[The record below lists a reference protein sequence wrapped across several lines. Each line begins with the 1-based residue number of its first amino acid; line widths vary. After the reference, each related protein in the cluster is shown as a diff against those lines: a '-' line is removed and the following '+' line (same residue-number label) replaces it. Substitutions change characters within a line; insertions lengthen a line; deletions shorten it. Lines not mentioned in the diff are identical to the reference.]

1 VVPVGSGR
9 RRDAMTEHASQ
20 HVTIQAPPQ
29 RCYETVLDVERLSEW
44 APDIKEARVLA
55 RDEDGRPGD
64 VAFRAAAMGRSSSY
78 TLRYT
83 YGSNPLRISWRLVE
97 GDVISRMTG
106 DYEFMP
112 VEGDPDSTLL
122 AYDLDVDL
130 LVRLPGFVKRRLE
143 AKIVHTAIDDLKF
156 RVEAGTRSA

>member
-1 VVPVGSGR
+1 
-9 RRDAMTEHASQ
+9 MTEHASQ
-20 HVTIQAPPQ
+20 HVTIQASPR
-29 RCYETVLDVERLSEW
+29 RCYETVLDVERFSEW

-106 DYEFMP
+106 DYEFMA
-112 VEGDPDSTLL
+112 VDGDPDSTLL

-143 AKIVHTAIDDLKF
+143 AKVVHTAIDDLKF
-156 RVEAGTRSA
+156 RVEAGRHTT